1 MIRSTMGSL
10 AAVLAIL
17 SLSAPAAQA
26 QVTQSVSLNV
36 GYFVSPAEDARQT
49 NDVIVQNLNFLLF
62 DPSDFS
68 GASISGDYLVGL
80 GQFLEAG
87 VGVGY
92 HRRTVPS
99 VYADFV
105 DSDGTEIYQEMK
117 LRITPIALTMRFLPL
132 GNRSA
137 VQPYVGA
144 GVGLFSWRYAETG
157 EFVDFRDDTIFRA
170 SYVDTGMEVGA
181 VVLGGVRVP
190 VGDAFGAGVEVVY
203 HNAKGGLDPSVGFLG
218 ETVDLGGWTTQF
230 TFQIKF

>member
-10 AAVLAIL
+10 AVVLAIL

-132 GNRSA
+132 GNRGV
-137 VQPYVGA
+137 VQPYVGG

-170 SYVDTGMEVGA
+170 SYVDTGMEVG
-181 VVLGGVRVP
+181 VVALGGVRLP
-190 VGDAFGAGVEVVY
+190 IGDAFGAGVEIVY

>member
-1 MIRSTMGSL
+1 MLRRTTGSL

-17 SLSAPAAQA
+17 SLSATAAQA
-26 QVTQSVSLNV
+26 QVTQSVSLNL

-62 DPSDFS
+62 DPSEFS
-68 GASISGDYLVGL
+68 GASIGGDYLIGF
-80 GQFLEAG
+80 GPFLEAG

-92 HRRTVPS
+92 HRQTVPS

-117 LRITPIALTMRFLPL
+117 LRITPLALTMRFLPL
-132 GNRSA
+132 GNRAA

-157 EFVDFRDDTIFRA
+157 EFVDFRDDTIFRT
-170 SYVDTGMEVGA
+170 SYVDTGFEVG
-181 VVLGGVRVP
+181 VVALGGVRVP
-190 VGDAFGAGVEVVY
+190 IGDAFGAGVEVVY

-218 ETVDLGGWTTQF
+218 DTVDLGGWTTQV
-230 TFQIKF
+230 TFQVKF

>member
-1 MIRSTMGSL
+1 MLRRTTGCL

-17 SLSAPAAQA
+17 SLSAAAAQA
-26 QVTQSVSLNV
+26 QVTQSVSLNL

-62 DPSDFS
+62 DPSDFN
-68 GASISGDYLVGL
+68 GASIGGDYLIGF
-80 GQFLEAG
+80 GQYLEAG

-92 HRRTVPS
+92 HRRTVPT

-105 DSDGTEIYQEMK
+105 DSDGTEIFQEMK

-170 SYVDTGMEVGA
+170 SYVDTGMEVG
-181 VVLGGVRVP
+181 VVALGGVRLP
-190 VGDAFGAGVEVVY
+190 IGDAFGAGVEIVY

-218 ETVDLGGWTTQF
+218 DTVDLGGWTTQV
-230 TFQIKF
+230 TFQVKF

>member
-1 MIRSTMGSL
+1 MIRRMTGSL
-10 AAVLAIL
+10 VAVLAIL
-17 SLSAPAAQA
+17 SVGAPAAQA
-26 QVTQSVSLNV
+26 QGKQSVSFNI

-62 DPSDFS
+62 DPSEFS
-68 GASISGDYLVGL
+68 GASISGDYLLGL
-80 GQFLEAG
+80 GDYLEAG

-92 HRRTVPS
+92 HKTTVPS

-132 GNRSA
+132 GRRA
-137 VQPYVGA
+137 VVQPYVGA

-157 EFVDFRDDTIFRA
+157 EFVDFTDTSIFRA
-170 SYVDTGMEVGA
+170 SYVDTGFEVGA

-190 VGDAFGAGVEVVY
+190 IGDAFGAGLEIVY
-203 HNAKGGLDPSVGFLG
+203 HNAKGGLDPNVGFLG
-218 ETVDLGGWTTQF
+218 DTVDLGGWTTQV
-230 TFQIKF
+230 TFQVKF